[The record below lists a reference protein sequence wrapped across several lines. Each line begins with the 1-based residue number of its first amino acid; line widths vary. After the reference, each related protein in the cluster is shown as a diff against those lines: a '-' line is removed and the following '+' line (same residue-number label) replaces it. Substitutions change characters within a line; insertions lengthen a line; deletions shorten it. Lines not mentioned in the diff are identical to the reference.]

1 MQEETNNC
9 CHDHHHEHEHDH
21 SHPHGHEHCHDGH
34 THIHGGV
41 ATPADVKA
49 LLEYMTNHNVQ
60 HANELADMGEKLRSL
75 GKTEAADRIA
85 QGVEAF
91 SQANVKLAQAL
102 KLVKKEV

>member
-1 MQEETNNC
+1 MQEETKNY
-9 CHDHHHEHEHDH
+9 CHDHHHDHEHDH
-21 SHPHGHEHCHDGH
+21 SRPHGHEHC
-34 THIHGGV
+34 HGGV

-60 HANELADMGEKLRSL
+60 HANELAEMGEKLRSL

-91 SQANVKLAQAL
+91 SQANAKLAEAL
-102 KLVKKEV
+102 EIKKKEV

>member
-1 MQEETNNC
+1 MQEETKNY
-9 CHDHHHEHEHDH
+9 CHDHHHDHEHDH
-21 SHPHGHEHCHDGH
+21 SRPHGHEHC
-34 THIHGGV
+34 HGGV

-60 HANELADMGEKLRSL
+60 HANELAEMGEKLRSL

-91 SQANVKLAQAL
+91 SQANAKLAEAL
-102 KLVKKEV
+102 KKKKKEV

>member
-1 MQEETNNC
+1 MQEETKNY
-9 CHDHHHEHEHDH
+9 CHDHHHDHEHYH
-21 SHPHGHEHCHDGH
+21 SRPHGHEHC
-34 THIHGGV
+34 HGGV

-60 HANELADMGEKLRSL
+60 HANELAEMGEKLRSL

-91 SQANVKLAQAL
+91 SQANAKLAEAL
-102 KLVKKEV
+102 ELVKKEV

>member
-1 MQEETNNC
+1 MQEETKNY
-9 CHDHHHEHEHDH
+9 CHDHHHDHEHDH
-21 SHPHGHEHCHDGH
+21 SRPHGHEHC
-34 THIHGGV
+34 HGGV

-60 HANELADMGEKLRSL
+60 HANELAEMVEKLRSL

-91 SQANVKLAQAL
+91 SQANAKLAEAL
-102 KLVKKEV
+102 ELVKKEV

>member
-1 MQEETNNC
+1 MQEETKNY
-9 CHDHHHEHEHDH
+9 CHDHHHDHEHDH
-21 SHPHGHEHCHDGH
+21 SRPHGHEHC
-34 THIHGGV
+34 HGGV

-60 HANELADMGEKLRSL
+60 HANELAEMGEKLRSL

-91 SQANVKLAQAL
+91 SQANAKLAEAL
-102 KLVKKEV
+102 EQVKKEV

>member
-1 MQEETNNC
+1 MQEETKNY
-9 CHDHHHEHEHDH
+9 CHDHHHDHEHDH
-21 SHPHGHEHCHDGH
+21 SRPHGHEHC
-34 THIHGGV
+34 HGGV

-60 HANELADMGEKLRSL
+60 HANELAEMGEKLRSL

-91 SQANVKLAQAL
+91 SQANAKLAEAL
-102 KLVKKEV
+102 ELVKKEV